1 MNVLVT
7 GGAGFIG
14 SHLVHLL
21 LGEGHTVTVLDDL
34 STGKAENLPREGGN
48 LRLLIGD
55 VADQAALDS
64 VLPGQDAA
72 VHLAA
77 VASVEASVRE
87 PIRTHRTNLEGSIR
101 LFDSAA
107 RLGIRR
113 VLYASSAAVYGNNT
127 DLPLREE
134 SEKRPLSPYAA
145 DKLAGEHYLAHYHRL
160 DRLDATAF
168 RFFNVFGPRQDP
180 SSPYSGVISIFLDR
194 ARRGATITVH
204 GDGTQS
210 RDFVYVGDV
219 VRALAAEVTR
229 TSGRPAEMSV
239 FNVGRGSQ
247 VSLLQLLELVRGL
260 PAVRPF
266 EVEFSAPRHGD
277 IHTSLAD
284 VSRLRATGWRPRSA
298 LNEGL
303 AQTLKSS
310 QGG

>member
-1 MNVLVT
+1 MRLPR
-7 GGAGFIG
+7 
-14 SHLVHLL
+14 
-21 LGEGHTVTVLDDL
+21 GEGNTVTVLDDL
-34 STGKAENLPREGGN
+34 STVKLENLPAEDGR
-48 LRLLIGD
+48 LRLHVRD

-101 LFDSAA
+101 LFASAA
-107 RLGIRR
+107 RLGVRR
-113 VLYASSAAVYGNNT
+113 VIYTSSAAVYGNNA
-127 DLPLREE
+127 DLPLSEE
-134 SEKRPLSPYAA
+134 SKKGPLSPYAA

-160 DRLDATAF
+160 VRLDATAF

-180 SSPYSGVISIFLDR
+180 SSPYSGVIRMFLDH
-194 ARRGATITVH
+194 ARRGAPITVF

-219 VRALAAEVTR
+219 VRALAAALK
-229 TSGRPAEMSV
+229 RPTERPPVMPV

-260 PAVRPF
+260 PGVQPF
-266 EVEFSAPRHGD
+266 DVQFGAPRHGD
-277 IHTSLAD
+277 IHASVAD
-284 VSRLRATGWRPRSA
+284 VSRLRATGWEPRSA
-298 LNEGL
+298 LSDGL
-303 AQTLKSS
+303 TQTLQS
-310 QGG
+310 G